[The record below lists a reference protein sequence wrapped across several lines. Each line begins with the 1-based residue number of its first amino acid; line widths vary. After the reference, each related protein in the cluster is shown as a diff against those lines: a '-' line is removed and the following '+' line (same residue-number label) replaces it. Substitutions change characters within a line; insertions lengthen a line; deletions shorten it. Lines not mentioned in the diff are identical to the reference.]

1 MKNRKLHGKLPSEK
15 MKIKLVK
22 SQTKVCHV
30 LMKKDICTFF
40 VCKYFFLAFENREK
54 KELLKEKQ
62 HKRRGAK
69 TYNFCHA

>member
-1 MKNRKLHGKLPSEK
+1 MKRKNRKLPSEK
-15 MKIKLVK
+15 MKIKPVK
-22 SQTKVCHV
+22 SQVKVVCHV
-30 LMKKDICTFF
+30 LTKKDICTFF